1 MTFVWT
7 TIQVSDLDR
16 SLAFYHDLLG
26 MPLCERFQGTGNEIA
41 ILGDPQGTKLEL
53 LCSPAPKAENP
64 GQGLSLGLAP
74 EDLDQL
80 LAKLQAAGLEVSPPI
95 SPNPNLI
102 FHFVKDPDGY
112 TVQLVKQLG

>member
-41 ILGDPQGTKLEL
+41 MLGDPQGHRSGALPRRLEDF
-53 LCSPAPKAENP
+53 
-64 GQGLSLGLAP
+64 GQGS
-74 EDLDQL
+74 QL
-80 LAKLQAAGLEVSPPI
+80 HRLRCVCRARGR
-95 SPNPNLI
+95 
-102 FHFVKDPDGY
+102 Y
-112 TVQLVKQLG
+112 

>member
-26 MPLCERFQGTGNEIA
+26 LPLCERFHGTGNEIA
-41 ILGDPQGTKLEL
+41 MLGDPQGTKLEL
-53 LCSPAPKAENP
+53 LCVPGPLPEVP

-74 EDLDQL
+74 EDMDGL
-80 LAKLQAAGLEVSPPI
+80 LAKIRAQGLEVSPPR
-95 SPNPNLI
+95 SPNPSLV
-102 FHFVKDPDGY
+102 FHFLKDPDGY
-112 TVQLVKQLG
+112 TVQVVKQLG

>member
-41 ILGDPQGTKLEL
+41 MLGDPQGPPLAR
-53 LCSPAPKAENP
+53 LCRPAPP
-64 GQGLSLGLAP
+64 GPRPAPRGARAWSLPGP
-74 EDLDQL
+74 
-80 LAKLQAAGLEVSPPI
+80 GP
-95 SPNPNLI
+95 
-102 FHFVKDPDGY
+102 
-112 TVQLVKQLG
+112 

>member
-41 ILGDPQGTKLEL
+41 MLGDPQGTKLEL

-64 GQGLSLGLAP
+64 GQGLSLGRAP

-80 LAKLQAAGLEVSPPI
+80 LAKL
-95 SPNPNLI
+95 
-102 FHFVKDPDGY
+102 
-112 TVQLVKQLG
+112 